1 MQNSSHDLLI
11 QTLFPC
17 SHDDGE
23 VETWKSEGVIVL
35 TWL

>member
-23 VETWKSEGVIVL
+23 VET
-35 TWL
+35 